1 MRTREK
7 SDSISEAI
15 LNKNTDKIYNIKCD
29 ETLFE
34 SIHVIFSD
42 RIKIEIKISISD
54 CLTDDINS
62 TRENPNNA
70 TKLYEAIGPHDEF
83 KLLFDELKLCT
94 NYSKKEISNILRHHA
109 ICESSILLPVFE
121 IIIPK
126 NKIN

>member
-1 MRTREK
+1 MVPKEK

-15 LNKNTDKIYNIKCD
+15 LNKNTDKIYNINCD
-29 ETLFE
+29 ETSFE
-34 SIHVIFSD
+34 SIHVICSD
-42 RIKIEIKISISD
+42 RIKVEIKIALSD

-62 TRENPNNA
+62 TRENPTNA
-70 TKLYEAIGPHDEF
+70 TKLYEAIGPHNEF

-109 ICESSILLPVFE
+109 ICESHILLPVFE

-126 NKIN
+126 HKID